1 MSITG
6 SVVTLSAAFGSGG
19 AHIGRLVAERLG
31 LPFLDRAIPLR
42 VAAEL
47 GVPPEH
53 AGAHDEQ
60 VQGWFTRWFASAAPL
75 ARDYLVG
82 PDAPRLETLS
92 ETEFLARTQ
101 RVLRS
106 TVAEGGAVIVGRA
119 GALVLA
125 DCPTALHVRLDGDR
139 DLRARQAAALG
150 SIPIDE
156 ASAMTDKYDRMHASY
171 TRRFYSADPTDASHY
186 HVILDSTRLSFSTC
200 ADLIVTATR
209 ARISS

>member
-1 MSITG
+1 MTINKC
-6 SVVTLSAAFGSGG
+6 VVTLTATFGAGG
-19 AHIGRLVAERLG
+19 AHVGRLVSQRLD

-47 GVPPEH
+47 GVSAEH

-60 VQGWFTRWFASAAPL
+60 AQGWLTRWFASAAPL
-75 ARDYLVG
+75 AFDYLAG
-82 PDAPRLETLS
+82 ADAPRLETLS

-101 RVLRS
+101 RVLRD

-139 DLRARQAAALG
+139 DCRARQAAALA
-150 SIPIDE
+150 SISFSE
-156 ASAMTDKYDRMHASY
+156 ACAMADKYDKMFTSY
-171 TRRFYSADPTDASHY
+171 ARRFYRADPADARHY
-186 HVILDSTRLSFSTC
+186 HLTLDSTRLSFNTC
-200 ADLIVTATR
+200 ADVIVAA
-209 ARISS
+209 ARSHHSR